1 LGDQQQYHN
10 GVVPSL
16 IVCYIVCY
24 SSSRRAALQRK
35 AQHIP
40 LSSGL
45 KGGSP
50 GCLPVQYIAFLAG
63 NAKRVAPNMAPSENA
78 QELLRMCLQ
87 SIHHLSRPYFYR
99 ISGDESVPGTLS
111 FLLGVKESDLI
122 AMFLLCGFYHEKR
135 GIYLRTVFKMWV
147 AATFKT
153 GTVKVTI
160 YKKEHYIKIGY
171 GELPKRPA
179 DQAKEKIDPPRFRM
193 MTADDQGKS
202 SKDGLML
209 LFAER
214 SAHQLHTTTETTA
227 SAPATPEAT
236 TATSASPVKSLWQ
249 KFDFSSPEKRKL
261 AMELVSEM
269 DTPQKATLMRE
280 LVKGSKISIECHNNT
295 SKKFVHIPQCSNL
308 SSAMSQ
314 NVKYKFVQEIV
325 NTLGAGTEKVV
336 DNLHNGALWL
346 CRVLADL
353 YKQEFTQS
361 AARAGVV
368 SISRMSPK
376 GTAAMWTDAKLT
388 KSKSRKISSHLLD
401 WFKQPI
407 TAKESDV
414 DAFAGKQHVFYG
426 WLMAGWVHKDK

>member
-1 LGDQQQYHN
+1 LSYVDFYETVSRIDVTGTKRESESEILRRHGQHFGDPTRVTEGLLAALGDQQQYHN

-160 YKKEHYIKIGY
+160 QEGT
-171 GELPKRPA
+171 L
-179 DQAKEKIDPPRFRM
+179 
-193 MTADDQGKS
+193 
-202 SKDGLML
+202 
-209 LFAER
+209 
-214 SAHQLHTTTETTA
+214 HQDW
-227 SAPATPEAT
+227 
-236 TATSASPVKSLWQ
+236 LW
-249 KFDFSSPEKRKL
+249 R
-261 AMELVSEM
+261 
-269 DTPQKATLMRE
+269 TPQ
-280 LVKGSKISIECHNNT
+280 
-295 SKKFVHIPQCSNL
+295 
-308 SSAMSQ
+308 
-314 NVKYKFVQEIV
+314 
-325 NTLGAGTEKVV
+325 
-336 DNLHNGALWL
+336 
-346 CRVLADL
+346 
-353 YKQEFTQS
+353 
-361 AARAGVV
+361 
-368 SISRMSPK
+368 
-376 GTAAMWTDAKLT
+376 TAC
-388 KSKSRKISSHLLD
+388 
-401 WFKQPI
+401 
-407 TAKESDV
+407 
-414 DAFAGKQHVFYG
+414 
-426 WLMAGWVHKDK
+426 

>member
-1 LGDQQQYHN
+1 
-10 GVVPSL
+10 
-16 IVCYIVCY
+16 
-24 SSSRRAALQRK
+24 
-35 AQHIP
+35 
-40 LSSGL
+40 
-45 KGGSP
+45 
-50 GCLPVQYIAFLAG
+50 
-63 NAKRVAPNMAPSENA
+63 
-78 QELLRMCLQ
+78 
-87 SIHHLSRPYFYR
+87 
-99 ISGDESVPGTLS
+99 
-111 FLLGVKESDLI
+111 
-122 AMFLLCGFYHEKR
+122 
-135 GIYLRTVFKMWV
+135 
-147 AATFKT
+147 
-153 GTVKVTI
+153 
-160 YKKEHYIKIGY
+160 
-171 GELPKRPA
+171 
-179 DQAKEKIDPPRFRM
+179 M

-346 CRVLADL
+346 CWVLADL

-426 WLMAGWVHKDK
+426 WLMAG

>member
-1 LGDQQQYHN
+1 VSLALYLSYWVSRNPISLECSYSVDFTTRRKASIYG
-10 GVVPSL
+10 PSL
-16 IVCYIVCY
+16 KCGL
-24 SSSRRAALQRK
+24 R
-35 AQHIP
+35 QH
-40 LSSGL
+40 LRL
-45 KGGSP
+45 
-50 GCLPVQYIAFLAG
+50 VQS
-63 NAKRVAPNMAPSENA
+63 KR
-78 QELLRMCLQ
+78 L
-87 SIHHLSRPYFYR
+87 
-99 ISGDESVPGTLS
+99 
-111 FLLGVKESDLI
+111 
-122 AMFLLCGFYHEKR
+122 
-135 GIYLRTVFKMWV
+135 
-147 AATFKT
+147 
-153 GTVKVTI
+153 

-171 GELPKRPA
+171 GELPERPA
-179 DQAKEKIDPPRFRM
+179 DQAKEKIDPPSFQM

-202 SKDGLML
+202 SKDRLML

-227 SAPATPEAT
+227 AAPATPEAT
-236 TATSASPVKSLWQ
+236 TATSASPVKSLCQ
-249 KFDFSSPEKRKL
+249 KFDFSSPEKQKL

-269 DTPQKATLMRE
+269 DTPQKAPLMRE

-314 NVKYKFVQEIV
+314 NTKYKFVQEIV
-325 NTLGAGTEKVV
+325 NTLGAGMEKVV

-346 CRVLADL
+346 CWVLADL

-414 DAFAGKQHVFYG
+414 DAFAGKQHVFY
-426 WLMAGWVHKDK
+426 AG